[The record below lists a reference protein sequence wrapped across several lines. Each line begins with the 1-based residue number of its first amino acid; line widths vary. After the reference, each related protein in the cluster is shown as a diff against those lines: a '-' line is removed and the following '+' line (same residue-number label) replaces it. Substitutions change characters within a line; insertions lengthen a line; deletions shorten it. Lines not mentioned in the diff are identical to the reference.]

1 MARTPTGLT
10 GTAGEYHVAAEL
22 SRRGWLATVTIK
34 NSPGTD
40 VLAQKL
46 EPPSRLV
53 AIQTKTTSKGN
64 ARYLL
69 KDSEERLSDRLDE
82 WFVFV
87 ALREITERPDFYVVP
102 RNVVACRLYSDY
114 QNWIHSPGRGGRQ
127 RNPTTT
133 RDLDVVQIVGY
144 RERWDLLDQPTT
156 AAPFPRPDWW
166 LEIARQWPRPEG
178 YEAFGIS
185 GSG

>member
-40 VLAQKL
+40 VLAQKVQ
-46 EPPSRLV
+46 PPAQLV

-69 KDSEERLSDRLDE
+69 KKSEERLSTRPDE

-87 ALREITERPDFYVVP
+87 ALRELDERPDFYIVP
-102 RNVVACRLYSDY
+102 RNVVACRLYSDHR
-114 QNWIHSPGRGGRQ
+114 NWLATPGRGGRPH
-127 RNPTTT
+127 NPTDTS
-133 RDLDVVQIVGY
+133 DIDADQLEGY
-144 RERWDLLDQPTT
+144 SERWDLLDHPTT
-156 AAPFPRPDWW
+156 TAPFLGRDSWI
-166 LEIARQWPRPEG
+166 EVAQRWPRPEG
-178 YEAFGIS
+178 YEAFGIAPS
-185 GSG
+185 P